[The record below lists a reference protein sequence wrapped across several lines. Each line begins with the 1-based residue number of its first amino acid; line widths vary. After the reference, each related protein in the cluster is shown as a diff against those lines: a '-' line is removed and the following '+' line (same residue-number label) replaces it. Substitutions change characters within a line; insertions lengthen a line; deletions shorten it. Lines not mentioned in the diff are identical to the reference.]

1 MIFRL
6 FQTNKLFGYIL
17 SYVVT
22 IVFLSF
28 SFSNFELSE
37 GSFLYHLF
45 GNSLIAQVM
54 LFLFIVILLPFSMI
68 SFFEKHQIHKKSV
81 YFQYFLFLL
90 LTFPVFLQENI
101 QDLILLPVLISILNL
116 IMTTYNQNKVN
127 IEVSSV
133 GILFGLLLV
142 VKTEVLWLIPVIL
155 IGLAVFRSFV
165 LKDII
170 QLLLT
175 ASIVPLLIS
184 GFDLNNHLGVLDRL
198 VIESQGMFKFS
209 MGNINKHIALI
220 PALVF
225 SLIAFFNLISRVN
238 YLAIRQQLYRYVF
251 IWLAIFSVLLLFI
264 ESSGN
269 IGVYFFALA
278 AIVPM
283 NYYFKTIKSRF
294 WSDIQIILIAGLAI
308 FLM

>member
-1 MIFRL
+1 
-6 FQTNKLFGYIL
+6 
-17 SYVVT
+17 
-22 IVFLSF
+22 
-28 SFSNFELSE
+28 
-37 GSFLYHLF
+37 
-45 GNSLIAQVM
+45 
-54 LFLFIVILLPFSMI
+54 
-68 SFFEKHQIHKKSV
+68 
-81 YFQYFLFLL
+81 
-90 LTFPVFLQENI
+90 
-101 QDLILLPVLISILNL
+101 
-116 IMTTYNQNKVN
+116 
-127 IEVSSV
+127 
-133 GILFGLLLV
+133 
-142 VKTEVLWLIPVIL
+142 
-155 IGLAVFRSFV
+155 
-165 LKDII
+165 
-170 QLLLT
+170 
-175 ASIVPLLIS
+175 
-184 GFDLNNHLGVLDRL
+184 
-198 VIESQGMFKFS
+198 